1 LWFHE
6 IHDNGLDF
14 YALAPFSTMKP
25 EHTMYSEDAR
35 AAAKHGQGHPD
46 FWIGAIVSTLY
57 FSGVCHSVNFIC
69 TYPGH
74 RAGSGNAV
82 MNESMDILGK
92 CFRAK
97 YLPDMILRH
106 TTAIKSQ
113 GARNSGTPIDHL
125 NQLNT
130 ICLNKTPAKGP
141 GTTYKHSPLTVGK
154 TVLLIDDI
162 CTRGYSLESARA
174 YIEQTGAKVIMAAWL
189 KTINTDIS
197 ALDPLNK
204 FDPYLEN
211 TFTTVSN
218 SKSYPYH
225 GHIVDRLA
233 PAELTNQF
241 SHYQNWDWPS

>member
-25 EHTMYSEDAR
+25 EHTMYSEDAK

-46 FWIGAIVSTLY
+46 FWMGALVSSLY
-57 FSGVCHSVNFIC
+57 LSGVCNSFDYIC

-74 RAGSGNAV
+74 KAGSGNKV
-82 MNESMDILGK
+82 WDKYMDILGK
-92 CFRAK
+92 CFRKK

-113 GARNSGTPIDHL
+113 SARNSGTPIDHI
-125 NQLNT
+125 NQLDS
-130 ICLNKTPAKGP
+130 ICLNRTPAKGP
-141 GTTYKHSPLTVGK
+141 ETKYASSPLKDGK

-174 YIEQTGAKVIMAAWL
+174 YIEQTGAKVIMAVWL

-197 ALDPLNK
+197 ALDALDK
-204 FDPYLEN
+204 FDPYTKN
-211 TFTTVSN
+211 TFTTASS
-218 SKSYPYH
+218 SKSYSYH
-225 GHIVDRLA
+225 GHIVDQLA
-233 PAELTNQF
+233 PTEITQQL